1 LGKALV
7 RTLVRTL
14 AILSPHPYEE
24 GGAFLK
30 SNADTRRRGS
40 MRSRLLALKSAVP
53 PHVIPQS
60 DAAQYARSLF
70 AQVRDIARLIP
81 VFENTGILRR
91 YSCVPIDWYLGDHG
105 WMDRTRLYVEN
116 AVALLEQVTRDL
128 LKEAHLAADDIDAI
142 VTVSTTGVATPSL
155 DALLVERMG
164 LRRDIRRLPI
174 FGLGCA
180 GGVIGLSRAADLA
193 QAKPGSKVLFLVVEL
208 CALTF
213 RKNDISKSNIV
224 ATALFGDGAAGAIL
238 STDGDG
244 PQFGAA
250 GEHTWPHSL
259 DVMGW
264 DMAEDGLKARFAQS
278 IPGLVASDF
287 RPLLDQFLARNDIPL
302 SEIDAFACHPG
313 GAKVLDALEDALEL
327 PHGALKDSRSVLRD
341 FGNMSAVTV
350 MFVAERMEV
359 RIKPQRT
366 LLTALGPG
374 FSAAFL
380 MLDGR

>member
-1 LGKALV
+1 
-7 RTLVRTL
+7 
-14 AILSPHPYEE
+14 
-24 GGAFLK
+24 
-30 SNADTRRRGS
+30 
-40 MRSRLLALKSAVP
+40 MRPRLLALKSAVP
-53 PHVIPQS
+53 SFVIAQS
-60 DAAQYARSLF
+60 EAAHYARSLF

-81 VFENTGILRR
+81 VFENTGIARR

-105 WMDRTRLYVEN
+105 WLDRTRLYIDN
-116 AVALLEQVTRDL
+116 AVNLLETVTRRL
-128 LKEAHLAADDIDAI
+128 LEEAHLKPEDLDSI
-142 VTVSTTGVATPSL
+142 VVVSTTGIATPSL

-164 LRRDIRRLPI
+164 LRRDIQRLPI

-180 GGVIGLSRAADLA
+180 GGLIGLSRAADIA
-193 QAKPGSKVLFLVVEL
+193 RARPGSKVLFLVVEL

-213 RKNDISKSNIV
+213 RKNDTSKSNIV

-238 STDGDG
+238 STDGEG
-244 PQFGAA
+244 PMLGAA
-250 GEHTWPHSL
+250 GEHTWPNSL

-264 DMAEDGLKARFAQS
+264 DMTEDGLKARFATS

-287 RPLLDQFLARNDIPL
+287 RPLLNDFLARNGIPF

-327 PHGALKDSRSVLRD
+327 PRGRLEDSRSVLRD
-341 FGNMSAVTV
+341 YGNMSAVTV
-350 MFVAERMEV
+350 LFVAERMDV
-359 RIKPQRT
+359 RKKMQRT

-380 MLDGR
+380 MLDGQGKGKK